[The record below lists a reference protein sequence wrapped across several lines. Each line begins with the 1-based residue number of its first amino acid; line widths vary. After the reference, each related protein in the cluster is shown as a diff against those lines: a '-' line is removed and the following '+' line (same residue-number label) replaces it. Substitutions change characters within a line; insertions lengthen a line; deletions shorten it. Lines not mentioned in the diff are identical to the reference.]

1 MMKVWEPAR
10 GGTGRAFVGRDRE
23 LADLV
28 AGLDDAIGGRVR
40 LVLIAGEPRI
50 GKTWLAEH
58 LAEHA
63 AKRGARVCGFAAG
76 RAGARRRSGPGPSC
90 RGSWPRAWT
99 TGRWRPGWVTGSEQQ
114 HLPVGAFGAWF
125 WGLAAT
131 GAFFW
136 GMGRLR
142 GNAVRQPFWIGLAVA
157 TTVIWGVATVLSI
170 ALPVYVTGSDP
181 TRLPIGAMVSP
192 VAAASVNVHSTAD
205 L

>member
-1 MMKVWEPAR
+1 MASGSNRRPA
-10 GGTGRAFVGRDRE
+10 T
-23 LADLV
+23 AD
-28 AGLDDAIGGRVR
+28 
-40 LVLIAGEPRI
+40 
-50 GKTWLAEH
+50 
-58 LAEHA
+58 
-63 AKRGARVCGFAAG
+63 
-76 RAGARRRSGPGPSC
+76 
-90 RGSWPRAWT
+90 GSWVAWT
-99 TGRWRPGWVTGSEQQ
+99 LAGIAAIWVAVTLISVFAPDMVTGSEQQ

-136 GMGRLR
+136 GTGRLR

-192 VAAASVNVHSTAD
+192 VAAALLTALGGIAAGVLSRPPKPD
-205 L
+205 

>member
-1 MMKVWEPAR
+1 MASGSNRRPA
-10 GGTGRAFVGRDRE
+10 T
-23 LADLV
+23 AD
-28 AGLDDAIGGRVR
+28 
-40 LVLIAGEPRI
+40 
-50 GKTWLAEH
+50 
-58 LAEHA
+58 
-63 AKRGARVCGFAAG
+63 
-76 RAGARRRSGPGPSC
+76 
-90 RGSWPRAWT
+90 GSWVAWT
-99 TGRWRPGWVTGSEQQ
+99 LAGIAAIWVAVTLISLFAPDMVTGSEQQ

-192 VAAASVNVHSTAD
+192 VAAALLTALGGIAAGVLSRPPKPD
-205 L
+205 

>member
-1 MMKVWEPAR
+1 MASGSNRRPA
-10 GGTGRAFVGRDRE
+10 T
-23 LADLV
+23 AD
-28 AGLDDAIGGRVR
+28 
-40 LVLIAGEPRI
+40 
-50 GKTWLAEH
+50 
-58 LAEHA
+58 
-63 AKRGARVCGFAAG
+63 
-76 RAGARRRSGPGPSC
+76 
-90 RGSWPRAWT
+90 GSWVAWT
-99 TGRWRPGWVTGSEQQ
+99 LAGIAAIWVAVTLISVFAPDMVTGSEQQ

-142 GNAVRQPFWIGLAVA
+142 GNAARQPFWIGLAVA

-192 VAAASVNVHSTAD
+192 VAAALLTALGGIAAGVLSRPPKPD
-205 L
+205 

>member
-1 MMKVWEPAR
+1 MASGSNRRPA
-10 GGTGRAFVGRDRE
+10 T
-23 LADLV
+23 AD
-28 AGLDDAIGGRVR
+28 
-40 LVLIAGEPRI
+40 
-50 GKTWLAEH
+50 
-58 LAEHA
+58 
-63 AKRGARVCGFAAG
+63 
-76 RAGARRRSGPGPSC
+76 
-90 RGSWPRAWT
+90 GSWVAWT
-99 TGRWRPGWVTGSEQQ
+99 LAGIAAIWVAVALISVFAPDMVTGSEQQ

-142 GNAVRQPFWIGLAVA
+142 GNTVRQPFWIGLAVA

-192 VAAASVNVHSTAD
+192 VAAALLTALGGIAAGVLSRPPEPD
-205 L
+205 

>member
-1 MMKVWEPAR
+1 MASGSNRRPA
-10 GGTGRAFVGRDRE
+10 T
-23 LADLV
+23 AD
-28 AGLDDAIGGRVR
+28 
-40 LVLIAGEPRI
+40 
-50 GKTWLAEH
+50 
-58 LAEHA
+58 
-63 AKRGARVCGFAAG
+63 
-76 RAGARRRSGPGPSC
+76 
-90 RGSWPRAWT
+90 GSWVAWT
-99 TGRWRPGWVTGSEQQ
+99 LAGIAAIWVAVTLISVFAPDMVTGSEQQ

-142 GNAVRQPFWIGLAVA
+142 GNAARQPFWIGLAVA

-192 VAAASVNVHSTAD
+192 VAAALLTA
-205 L
+205 LGGIAAGVLSRPPKPN

>member
-1 MMKVWEPAR
+1 MASGSNRPPA
-10 GGTGRAFVGRDRE
+10 T
-23 LADLV
+23 AD
-28 AGLDDAIGGRVR
+28 
-40 LVLIAGEPRI
+40 
-50 GKTWLAEH
+50 
-58 LAEHA
+58 
-63 AKRGARVCGFAAG
+63 
-76 RAGARRRSGPGPSC
+76 
-90 RGSWPRAWT
+90 GSWVAWT
-99 TGRWRPGWVTGSEQQ
+99 LAGIAAIWVAVTLISLFAPDMVTGSEQQ

-142 GNAVRQPFWIGLAVA
+142 GNAARQPFWIGLAVA

-192 VAAASVNVHSTAD
+192 VAAALLTALGGIAAGVLSRPPKPD
-205 L
+205 

>member
-1 MMKVWEPAR
+1 VVSGSNRRPA
-10 GGTGRAFVGRDRE
+10 T
-23 LADLV
+23 AD
-28 AGLDDAIGGRVR
+28 
-40 LVLIAGEPRI
+40 
-50 GKTWLAEH
+50 
-58 LAEHA
+58 
-63 AKRGARVCGFAAG
+63 
-76 RAGARRRSGPGPSC
+76 
-90 RGSWPRAWT
+90 GSWVVWT
-99 TGRWRPGWVTGSEQQ
+99 LAGIAAIWVAVTLISVFAPDMVTGSEQQ
-114 HLPVGAFGAWF
+114 HLPVAAFGAWF

-192 VAAASVNVHSTAD
+192 VAAALLIALGGIAAGVLSRPPEPD
-205 L
+205 

>member
-1 MMKVWEPAR
+1 MASGSNRRPA
-10 GGTGRAFVGRDRE
+10 T
-23 LADLV
+23 AD
-28 AGLDDAIGGRVR
+28 
-40 LVLIAGEPRI
+40 
-50 GKTWLAEH
+50 
-58 LAEHA
+58 
-63 AKRGARVCGFAAG
+63 
-76 RAGARRRSGPGPSC
+76 S
-90 RGSWPRAWT
+90 SWVAWT
-99 TGRWRPGWVTGSEQQ
+99 LAGIAAIWVAVTLISLFAPDMVTGSEQQ

-142 GNAVRQPFWIGLAVA
+142 GNAARQPFWIGLAVA

-192 VAAASVNVHSTAD
+192 VAAALLTALGGIAAGVLSRPPEPD
-205 L
+205 

>member
-1 MMKVWEPAR
+1 MASGSNRRPA
-10 GGTGRAFVGRDRE
+10 T
-23 LADLV
+23 AD
-28 AGLDDAIGGRVR
+28 
-40 LVLIAGEPRI
+40 
-50 GKTWLAEH
+50 
-58 LAEHA
+58 
-63 AKRGARVCGFAAG
+63 
-76 RAGARRRSGPGPSC
+76 
-90 RGSWPRAWT
+90 GSWVAWT
-99 TGRWRPGWVTGSEQQ
+99 LAGIAAIWVAVTLISLFAPDMVTGSEQQ

-142 GNAVRQPFWIGLAVA
+142 GNAARQPFWIGLAVA

-192 VAAASVNVHSTAD
+192 VAAALLTALGGIAAGVLSRPPEPD
-205 L
+205 